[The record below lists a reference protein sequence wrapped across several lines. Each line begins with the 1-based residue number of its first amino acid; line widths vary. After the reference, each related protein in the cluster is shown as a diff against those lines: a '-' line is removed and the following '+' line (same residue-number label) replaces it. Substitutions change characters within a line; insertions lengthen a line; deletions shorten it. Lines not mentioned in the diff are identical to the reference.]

1 MNVKDYFEQARGVGV
16 LSTADAQGRVD
27 AAIYARPPFLGDGSL
42 VMIMRERLTH
52 KNLQENPHAAYLF
65 IENVPGYHGV
75 RLFLT
80 KIREDQDQEL
90 VARLTRRALSSEEDL
105 AHGPK
110 YLVYFNV
117 EKVLKLIGGEEFR
130 SSGGD
135 SEQQVPAM

>member
-1 MNVKDYFEQARGVGV
+1 MNLKDYFEKSRGVGV

-27 AAIYARPPFLGDGSL
+27 AAIYARPHFLEDGSL

-65 IENVPGYHGV
+65 IENVPGYQGV

-90 VARLTRRALSSEEDL
+90 IAHLTRRSLTSEEDL

-117 EKVLKLIGGEEFR
+117 EKILKLIGGEELR
-130 SSGGD
+130 SSEGD
-135 SEQQVPAM
+135 SE